1 MPNDENTK
9 YQIKVI
15 LGILG
20 ITGVLVLV
28 GSVVSHLNQITSQ
41 FSIQ

>member
-1 MPNDENTK
+1 MIENDEENTK

-20 ITGVLVLV
+20 MTGILLLT
-28 GSVVSHLNQITSQ
+28 GSIVYFIN
-41 FSIQ
+41 